1 MAIRVGRN
9 ASGNCVVFYGQT
21 NPVYYNACLS
31 AEITDVNYV
40 SVVNDIASAST
51 QQDVTPQTE
60 YEYYRVHFSEWRD
73 NDNGTFANAQEVVD
87 YINEIGNVTDA
98 PSSGFVFLP
107 DQTMDFIRD
116 ETNTSILFSNG
127 DHHGI
132 NAVKAIAKENG
143 HVGIIPA
150 RGDTE
155 LYEIPFANIT
165 INGTS
170 AGNTITTVVNNLNA
184 LFTLTAMTSPA
195 PAPVYTMEDGQ
206 DITWNALETIDPS
219 GNGLYGYDTAHGSYH
234 GSRVYTTETIN
245 QPGEY
250 FTFEAKNMVAG
261 GGALMGMGLY
271 SVNDGDLAEITNS
284 GLSNSGHHGYW
295 YSQWLYNYSGYTA
308 PWTTYGSKSSLSYGP
323 GWSYGGNT
331 PMFRYSDV
339 HDAFRGVAPYSHLV
353 GTCLFKVGITDSG
366 FVGVWYY
373 DAELVDISGSYGDR
387 SNGWVLLSRSSTPV
401 PEGEFGLLV
410 KLASTSCQIWSQP
423 KRFATDAAAPT
434 LYYRYAE
441 SPDDN
446 FVYPLFASEEEANY
460 VDEFIEGG
468 SGTSH
473 THQFADDL
481 TGTTWYMPDN
491 GGVHTAPS
499 APLVPGITYTEIPT
513 EDDPEPLPPA
523 FTDTTIT
530 VDELS
535 LVNYQLSPADANYVT
550 TIGGIPN
557 WSIIGGTTLYG
568 IAPEVTGNNVDNP
581 SDTTTVTVYRTNNTG
596 TTAGT
601 LTINITNLTQPVTPI
616 AGYHHEA
623 TSTALVDSDTLADG
637 SVVRLQNH
645 IADGERVHF
654 DTTWMTNSMLAA
666 LNSVGDGVAKVYMGV
681 LASGADLSSLTEAD
695 FDFGVMYYKNG
706 ANDYRMRYIS
716 GGSFASNTGLGT
728 DGTTFS
734 WELLFAN
741 DSTDDT
747 YELTTAPSSLNPENI
762 LMQSDGGSWS
772 SFYMTTT
779 LDPGNKDFHI
789 GVTGTTMDISTTGVD
804 EHAIPTPPV
813 TNNMDTNWNKA
824 LDFSG
829 SAERTEMVSSSYVH
843 NPMMMAGTNNQ
854 VPAPTAGQTVASG
867 HPWATAVVFKHDSA
881 SSNQHIWNLGEG
893 TGTNDDNIYLRLS
906 STQQLYFGWGRDG
919 DYNECQ
925 IGFLNSLTWGGIYIA
940 SNGARF
946 GDGCTA
952 AQLATAFDIRLL
964 IKKPAG
970 WDFVTPTG
978 FFSSNI
984 AAEPTRWT
992 QVGGRMNRQY
1002 QGKLTLGGRG
1012 ANRSYNGKI
1021 ASFVTT
1027 TLRCGQAMPA
1037 DAEIL
1042 EMVTDPM
1049 GWLQDYKVGNLYRRP
1064 DLTSN
1069 STNFI
1074 LRNSAQSY
1082 NEPRAT
1088 QVWLMG
1094 DGMMDSYSNMIRNQ
1108 VNPADQNET
1117 KMNMISMVS
1126 NDIQNV
1132 NIPGLT

>member
-1 MAIRVGRN
+1 MSIRVARN
-9 ASGNCVVFYGQT
+9 ASGNCVVFFGQT
-21 NPVYYNACLS
+21 NPVYFNACLS
-31 AEITDVNYV
+31 AEIVDTDYV

-51 QQDVTPQTE
+51 QQDVVPQNE
-60 YEYYRVHFSEWRD
+60 YEFYRIHFSEWRD
-73 NDNGTFANAQEVVD
+73 ADNGSFEDAQSVVD

-98 PSSGFVFLP
+98 PTSGFVFTAE
-107 DQTMDFIRD
+107 DSMDFIRD

-127 DHHGI
+127 DHHGV
-132 NAVKAIAKENG
+132 NSVKAIAKENG
-143 HVGIIPA
+143 MVGLYPERSTSI
-150 RGDTE
+150 E
-155 LYEIPFANIT
+155 LYEIPHDVIT

-170 AGNTITTVVNNLNA
+170 AGNSLQTVVNNLNA
-184 LFTLTAMTSPA
+184 LFTVTAYTSPI
-195 PAPVYTMEDGQ
+195 PLPSYTQDNGT

-219 GNGLYGYDTAHGSYH
+219 GNGLYGYDSAYGSYH

-245 QPGEY
+245 EPGEY

-261 GGALMGMGLY
+261 GGPLLGIGLY
-271 SVNDGDLAEITNS
+271 SVSDGDLAEITDGS
-284 GLSNSGHHGYW
+284 LSNSGHHGFW
-295 YSQWLYNYSGYTA
+295 YSQWLYNYSGYSA

-323 GWSYGGNT
+323 GWNG
-331 PMFRYSDV
+331 PLDKQFRYSDV
-339 HDAFRGVAPYSHLV
+339 HAAFRGEAPYNAIT
-353 GTCLFKVGITDSG
+353 GTVLFKVGITENG
-366 FVGVWYY
+366 FVGIWYY
-373 DAELVDISGSYGDR
+373 DAELTDYSGNYGDR
-387 SNGWVLLSRSSTPV
+387 ENDWILLSRSATPV
-401 PEGEFGLLV
+401 PAGEFGLMV
-410 KLASTSCQIWSQP
+410 KIASTSAQIWSQP
-423 KRFATDAAAPT
+423 KRFATDPAAPT

-446 FVYPLFASEEEANY
+446 FVYPLFVSEEEANW
-460 VDEFIEGG
+460 VDTLNGG

-473 THQFADDL
+473 AHQFADDL
-481 TGTTWYMPDN
+481 TGTTWYMPDT

-499 APLVPGITYTEIPT
+499 APLVPGINYTEIPT

-530 VDELS
+530 VDELTQ
-535 LVNYQLSPADANYVT
+535 VNYQLSPVDVNYVT

-557 WSIIGGTTLYG
+557 WSIIGGTTLSG
-568 IAPEVTGNNVDNP
+568 IAPEVAGNNVDNP
-581 SDTTTVTVYRTNNTG
+581 SDTTTVTVYRTNDTG
-596 TTAGT
+596 TTTGT
-601 LTINITNLTQPVTPI
+601 LTIIINNLTLPVTPI
-616 AGYHHEA
+616 SGFTHEA
-623 TSTALVDSDTLADG
+623 ASTAMVDSDTLGDG
-637 SVVRLQNH
+637 SVVSVDDT
-645 IADGERVHF
+645 IADGQRIHF
-654 DTTWMTNSMLAA
+654 ESTWMTNSMLAA
-666 LNSVGDGVAKVYMGV
+666 LNSVGDGVAKVYMGI
-681 LASGADLSSLTEAD
+681 LSDTADLSSLTEAD

-716 GGSFASNTGLGT
+716 GGSFASNTGLGSN
-728 DGTTFS
+728 GTTFS

-741 DSTDDT
+741 DSTDDV
-747 YELTTAPSSLNPENI
+747 YELCTAPSSLNPENI

-779 LDPGNKDFHI
+779 LTPGNKDFHI

-804 EHAIPTPPV
+804 EHPIPTPPV
-813 TNNMDTNWNKA
+813 TNNMDTDWNKA

-854 VPAPTAGQTVASG
+854 VAAPTAGQTVASG

-925 IGFLNSLTWGGIYIA
+925 IGFLNSATWGGIYIA

-964 IKKPAG
+964 INKPGG

-978 FFSSNI
+978 FSSSNI
-984 AAEPTRWT
+984 AAEPARWT
-992 QVGGRMNRQY
+992 QTGGRMNRQY

-1049 GWLQDYKVGNLYRRP
+1049 GWLQDYKAGNLYRRP

-1126 NDIQNV
+1126 NDIQTV